1 MGGRKFRK
9 SMTTSR
15 STWSPSKSSERFARR
30 GERQAKRTRKKKLQD
45 VEEAV
50 VALKL
55 SLSVY
60 LDAVITNEAQ
70 IAIQT
75 KLQIAEQGIL
85 DEINRAKDISPAA
98 DAALASCANK
108 AVELEQ
114 EIDTA
119 TKETAA
125 GLKETAQLPVTLAM
139 EGTKAALEI
148 LLRAEDQ
155 KKKQIQVTEKELA
168 SCERDLKNLEQ
179 GTGPRKE
186 LAQKKSEVNEKNMA
200 LQEQRMELDQVQQ
213 KKGKAEQQV
222 ESLTGLENMKY
233 ELNKTEIS
241 RSIEEKVKTYAG
253 DFEMFRVS
261 QDTPEALPALPAVPD
276 SQALS
281 IQHAQIEK
289 MIREEL
295 TKQLAIQADY
305 HRVERE
311 QWVRQN
317 EELSAQVEELRA
329 GAVLGSETSSF
340 PHFQG
345 SK

>member
-261 QDTPEALPALPAVPD
+261 QALPALPAVPD